1 MKKKLF
7 VDREKCYACKECTAK
22 CSYFYHPANNGIIS
36 LLELITRSQTCR
48 KCEEAPCVKACPN
61 EALEK
66 QPDGS
71 LKRYSMRCTSCKTC
85 ALACPFGT
93 IYPELLPYLAS
104 QCDYCL
110 GTPTLSASGGGGI
123 KEGGDPE
130 CVKSCPEGAVRFI
143 DVDESKDKDIYFVG
157 ENLAVH
163 SVPWRKE

>member
-7 VDREKCYACKECTAK
+7 IDLEKCYKCKECTAK
-22 CSYFYHPANNGIIS
+22 CSYFYHPANDGIIS

-66 QPDGS
+66 QSDGS
-71 LKRYSMRCTSCKTC
+71 LKRYGMRCTSCKTC
-85 ALACPFGT
+85 ALVCPFGA

-104 QCDYCL
+104 KCDYCP
-110 GTPTLSASGGGGI
+110 GQ
-123 KEGGDPE
+123 EEPE
-130 CVKSCPEGAVRFI
+130 CVKSCPDGAVRFI
-143 DVDESKDKDIYFVG
+143 ESEESKDKDIYFIG

>member
-1 MKKKLF
+1 MKKLF
-7 VDREKCYACKECTAK
+7 IDLEKCYKCRECTAK

-36 LLELITRSQTCR
+36 LLELITMSQTCR
-48 KCEEAPCVKACPN
+48 KCEEAPCVKVCPN

-85 ALACPFGT
+85 AIACPFGT
-93 IYPELLPYLAS
+93 IYPELLPYLTS
-104 QCDYCL
+104 RCDYCL
-110 GTPTLSASGGGGI
+110 KTITQQ
-123 KEGGDPE
+123 EPE

-143 DVDESKDKDIYFVG
+143 EIEESKDKDIYLVG